1 MAFAASNTST
11 NSMSDINVTPLV
23 DVMLVLLIIF
33 MVTAPLLDNRQPVT
47 LPQRSERPP
56 VPTEPRVLQVEAGDT
71 FTLDGMPMTTAQL
84 ESTLRDWRQ
93 AEPDGVLKVDVDP
106 DADYQ
111 SAASAM
117 AAANRAGIDNIGLA
131 GL

>member
-1 MAFAASNTST
+1 MAFAASNTAAS
-11 NSMSDINVTPLV
+11 SMADINVTPLV

-33 MVTAPLLDNRQPVT
+33 MVTAPILDNRQLVT
-47 LPQRSERPP
+47 LPQVPPER
-56 VPTEPRVLQVEAGDT
+56 VEPTEPRLLQVEAGDT
-71 FTLDGMPMTTAQL
+71 FTLDGVPMTTAQL
-84 ESTLRDWRQ
+84 EGTLREWRQ
-93 AEPDGVLKVDVDP
+93 AEPDGVLKFDVSP

-117 AAANRAGIDNIGLA
+117 AAANRAGVDNIGLA